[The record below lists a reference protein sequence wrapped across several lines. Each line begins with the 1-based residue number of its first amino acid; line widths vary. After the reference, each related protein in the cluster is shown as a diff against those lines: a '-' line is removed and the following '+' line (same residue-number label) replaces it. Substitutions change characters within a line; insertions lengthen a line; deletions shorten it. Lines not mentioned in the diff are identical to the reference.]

1 MKLKDFITHLQQ
13 FDPELEVVGSTT
25 DPTDY
30 TYKVA
35 LDEDSISLGDPYDSN
50 GGSAFED
57 DEDDSS
63 NWDEEYKYNCIG
75 PKVLIIDLG
84 LIQEYRII

>member
-50 GGSAFED
+50 GGSVFGD
-57 DEDDSS
+57 DDDDYSS
-63 NWDEEYKYNCIG
+63 NWDEEYNYIG
-75 PKVLIIDLG
+75 EKVLIIDLG
-84 LIQEYRII
+84 LI

>member
-50 GGSAFED
+50 GGSVFGD
-57 DEDDSS
+57 DDDDDDYSS
-63 NWDEEYKYNCIG
+63 NWDEEYNYIG
-75 PKVLIIDLG
+75 EKVLIIDLG
-84 LIQEYRII
+84 LI